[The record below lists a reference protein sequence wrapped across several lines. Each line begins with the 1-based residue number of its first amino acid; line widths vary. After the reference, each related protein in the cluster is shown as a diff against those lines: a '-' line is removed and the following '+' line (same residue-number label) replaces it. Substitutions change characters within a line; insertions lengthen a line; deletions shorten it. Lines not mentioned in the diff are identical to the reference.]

1 MQMTRRRAIA
11 ALGSTMLMPI
21 VAGNVLGAT
30 QSVTDKI
37 FANVAHRWLDMI
49 MRLSPVSA
57 TQQGDHRFDSSLDDM
72 SAAGRNK
79 ALAFAKTTLAEVD
92 KIDRSKLSR
101 ANQVDAAL
109 LTNALRSQIW
119 STETLQ
125 DWAWNPL
132 VYQNV
137 AGGAVYTLMARE
149 FAPVQKRLAAAARR
163 MALLPAFL
171 RQAREELVPARVP
184 APHAETYSQQNK
196 GLKSIIDELVTPHLK
211 TAPAALRTTLEAAI
225 KTYNAAIDEHQAW
238 IDTTLVPAAKADF
251 RAGSAVFDTQLGFK
265 IGRAHV

>member
-21 VAGNVLGAT
+21 VAGSAFGAS
-30 QSVTDKI
+30 QSVTDRI
-37 FANVAHRWLDMI
+37 FADVARRWLDSLL
-49 MRLSPVSA
+49 RFSPVSA
-57 TQQGDHRFDSSLDDM
+57 TQTGDHRFDAQLDDM

-79 ALAFAKTTLAEVD
+79 ALAVAKSTLAAVE

-109 LTNALRSQIW
+109 LSNALRSQIW
-119 STETLQ
+119 STEKLQ

-149 FAPVQKRLAAAARR
+149 FAPINKRLAAAAKR
-163 MALLPAFL
+163 MTLVPALL

-184 APHAETYSQQNK
+184 ARCA
-196 GLKSIIDELVTPHLK
+196 
-211 TAPAALRTTLEAAI
+211 R
-225 KTYNAAIDEHQAW
+225 
-238 IDTTLVPAAKADF
+238 
-251 RAGSAVFDTQLGFK
+251 R
-265 IGRAHV
+265 